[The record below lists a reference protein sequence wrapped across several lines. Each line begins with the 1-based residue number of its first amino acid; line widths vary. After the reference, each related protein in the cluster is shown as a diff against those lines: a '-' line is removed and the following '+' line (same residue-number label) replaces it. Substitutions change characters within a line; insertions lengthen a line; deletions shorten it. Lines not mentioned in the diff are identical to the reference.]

1 MYLQRVLW
9 AAVLGQVMLVN
20 AIVTMQTIRDIT
32 NTTNECRARISGKEA
47 DAQDGAAVVGLMGGL
62 GQTVLSAGH
71 GGDEDGEDVEDVS
84 LRSKPFSRRISWPK
98 ANDRVTDRR
107 CGVEN
112 PMSRLACG
120 IGETLGRPN
129 STGAFD

>member
-9 AAVLGQVMLVN
+9 GVILGQVMLVN
-20 AIVTMQTIRDIT
+20 ALVTMQTIRDIT
-32 NTTNECRARISGKEA
+32 NTTNECRAWINRNES
-47 DAQDGAAVVGLMGGL
+47 DAQDRAVVVGLMGGL

-71 GGDEDGEDVEDVS
+71 EGDEDGEDVEDVCLQSNS
-84 LRSKPFSRRISWPK
+84 LSHHISWLK
-98 ANDRVTDRR
+98 ADDKVTDRR

-129 STGAFD
+129 STGAFV